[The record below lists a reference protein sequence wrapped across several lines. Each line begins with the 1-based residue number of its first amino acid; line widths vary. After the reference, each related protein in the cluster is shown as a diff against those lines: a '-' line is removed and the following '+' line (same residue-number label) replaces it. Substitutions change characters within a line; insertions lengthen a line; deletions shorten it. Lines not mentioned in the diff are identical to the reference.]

1 MNQPPDD
8 DFYNDATAHA
18 DFSPQQRPG
27 QPSVP
32 PWPQSAP
39 NNYPRQGPPGGQPGP
54 AWQPGPMNQPQFTPP
69 QQGPASQPGF
79 GPPNMGRAGQPSW
92 DNGPQNAGMPPQRQP
107 GYPPPSGPISRPG
120 FSNTSR
126 PLDVNPFAATDPA
139 TFRPANNQPNG
150 NPAAPWSQPPQPQQ
164 PGPGFG
170 PGPAS
175 GPGPAPWNQPQQG
188 GPGPGPAP
196 WNQPPQTPPP
206 GPAPWNQ
213 PPNNALPNWNNQ
225 PPQPTTPPKKPRLG
239 LIITLVILALVVV
252 IGGTASFLYLRS
264 SHGGN
269 TSTGTPTAQST
280 ASSTTPV
287 ATKPAGT
294 TPTTSS
300 GGLNAIGTP
309 VQAGNEWIVT
319 VTSVK
324 ETGSSLIPPGA
335 NNTYLEI
342 NLTLKNTSGSTLALV
357 SYLYFTLDNGK
368 HETLGDTNVRHTPD
382 GNVSAG
388 QTLNAQIAF
397 EVPKSQHTFTFTF
410 AYGLSHNTNAAVSWQ
425 LTA

>member
-1 MNQPPDD
+1 
-8 DFYNDATAHA
+8 
-18 DFSPQQRPG
+18 
-27 QPSVP
+27 
-32 PWPQSAP
+32 
-39 NNYPRQGPPGGQPGP
+39 
-54 AWQPGPMNQPQFTPP
+54 
-69 QQGPASQPGF
+69 
-79 GPPNMGRAGQPSW
+79 
-92 DNGPQNAGMPPQRQP
+92 MPPQRQP
-107 GYPPPSGPISRPG
+107 NYPPPSGPISRPG

-139 TFRPANNQPNG
+139 PFRPANNPPNG
-150 NPAAPWSQPPQPQQ
+150 NPAAPWGQPPQPQQ

-170 PGPAS
+170 PGPAA
-175 GPGPAPWNQPQQG
+175 GPGPAPWSQQQQG

-225 PPQPTTPPKKPRLG
+225 PPQPTTPPKKSRLG

-252 IGGTASFLYLRS
+252 VGGTASFLYLRS

-269 TSTGTPTAQST
+269 ASTGTPTAQST
-280 ASSTTPV
+280 ASGTTPV

-324 ETGSSLIPPGA
+324 ETSSSLIPPGA

-410 AYGLSHNTNAAVSWQ
+410 AYGLSHNTNATASWQ